1 MTLRIRTLLI
11 ISLTIIGLIAII
23 YIASS
28 TILQNNLI
36 DLEDDLAEDNIQ
48 RAINVINSELEAFS
62 QLNREFAHSDESYD
76 FTIDETTDTYVRAN
90 LNSSALA
97 PLNVNLIMYLSPENE
112 VIWESGFDPTTRDF
126 SPVPDEM
133 NLYRA
138 DDSPLRYPASLRS
151 ATTAI
156 IEINDR
162 PMMIV
167 SHNILTDQGIGP
179 IRGVLIWGRYLDE
192 ATVARIGEDTR
203 LSLSIYAP
211 DAEDAPTDLEG
222 VGAQLT
228 DESSVSKRLNQ
239 QTLVGYAG
247 MTDVYGEQ
255 SFILRVEMERDFYQQ
270 GQDSILYFVL
280 ALTIAGVIFGVVVLV
295 LLERFVI
302 SRLSRLSTDVTEITQ
317 SGNVSTRVRA
327 NGQDE
332 LARLGQDINTM
343 LSALE
348 RSRGEIAQNEERI
361 RLMVASAPVIIF
373 ALDMNGKFTLFEG
386 SQSTDLGFDA
396 SNLVGTSI
404 YQPPIASRIP
414 QLAQEYD
421 KAKQNAVSRT
431 IVETQHWALDIHS
444 TPLHN
449 ANGEVIGVIG
459 VATDITEQKESE
471 HKLRLA
477 KEQAESANRA
487 KSSFLANMSHELRT
501 PLNAVIGYS
510 ELVME
515 EFEETGE
522 TTYLP
527 DLEKIHD
534 SGSHLLA
541 VINDILDLSKIEVGK
556 MDVYLETFEVNKL
569 AKMVSDTCHPL
580 AMKARNE
587 NLFNIS
593 DEITT
598 MHADITKVRQ
608 ILFNLLNNAHK
619 FTEEGA
625 VSLNVTQEIINDK
638 SWIAFK
644 VVDTG
649 IGIPSEKISTLFEA
663 FSQVDSS
670 TTRQYGGTGL
680 GLSISRRFAQMM
692 GGDILVQSVAGQGS
706 TFTVMLPETV
716 VIEEEEK
723 PITLSR
729 KS

>member
-1 MTLRIRTLLI
+1 MTLRLRTLLI
-11 ISLTIIGLIAII
+11 ITLTIIGLIAII

-48 RAINVINSELEAFS
+48 RAINVINSEVEALS
-62 QLNREFAHSDESYD
+62 QLNREFAHSDNSYD
-76 FTIDETTDTYVRAN
+76 FMQDVTDAYVRAN

-97 PLNVNLIMYLSPENE
+97 PLNVNLIMYLTPDNE
-112 VIWESGFDPTTRDF
+112 VIWESGFDAATRDF
-126 SPVPDEM
+126 SPVPTEM
-133 NLYRA
+133 NAYRA
-138 DDSPLRYPASLRS
+138 DDSPLRHPTSLRS

-156 IEINDR
+156 IEINNR

-179 IRGVLIWGRYLDE
+179 VRGVLIWGRYLDAGTLE
-192 ATVARIGEDTR
+192 RIREDTR
-203 LSLSIYAP
+203 LSLDLYTPNATNAPSDLEAGSIKLR
-211 DAEDAPTDLEG
+211 DAPTIT
-222 VGAQLT
+222 Q
-228 DESSVSKRLNQ
+228 RLNQ
-239 QTLVGYAG
+239 QLMVGYASIN
-247 MTDVYGEQ
+247 DVYGQQ

-280 ALTIAGVIFGVVVLV
+280 ALTIAGIIFGVVVLV

-302 SRLSRLSTDVTEITQ
+302 SRLSRLSTDVTQITQ
-317 SGNVSTRVRA
+317 SGDISVRVHA
-327 NGQDE
+327 SGKDE
-332 LARLGQDINTM
+332 LAHLGQDINTM

-348 RSRGEIAQNEERI
+348 RSRHELAQSAERI
-361 RLMVASAPVIIF
+361 RLVVSSAPIVIF

-386 SQSTDLGFDA
+386 NPSTDLGFDTTR
-396 SNLVGTSI
+396 LVGTSV
-404 YQPPIASRIP
+404 YGPPIVSRIP
-414 QLAQEYD
+414 QFAQDYD
-421 KAKQNAVSRT
+421 KARLGETSRT
-431 IVETQHWALDIHS
+431 IVEAQQWVLDIHS
-444 TPLHN
+444 APLRGIEGN
-449 ANGEVIGVIG
+449 IIGVMG

-477 KEQAESANRA
+477 KEAAESANRA

-515 EFEETGE
+515 EFEEVGE
-522 TTYLP
+522 TQFLP

-556 MDVYLETFEVNKL
+556 MDLYLETFEVEKL

-580 AMKARNE
+580 AMKAKNQNSFE
-587 NLFNIS
+587 VNDNV
-593 DEITT
+593 TT
-598 MHADITKVRQ
+598 MHADVTKVRQ
-608 ILFNLLNNAHK
+608 VLFNLLNNAHK
-619 FTEEGA
+619 FTTEG
-625 VSLNVTQEIINDK
+625 SVTLTVTSEVVNAEK
-638 SWIAFK
+638 WIAFK
-644 VVDTG
+644 VTDTG
-649 IGIPSEKISTLFEA
+649 IGIPTEKIPKLFEA
-663 FSQVDSS
+663 FAQGDSS

-692 GGDILVQSVAGQGS
+692 GGDILVQSVEGQGS
-706 TFTVMLPETV
+706 TFTAMFPEV
-716 VIEEEEK
+716 VTIKEEK

-729 KS
+729 QQH